1 MIKILGH
8 WEAGY
13 MAPMMESFH
22 WSFVLRDFS
31 VTDWN
36 MVPVSGIM
44 NNEQLHV
51 ELSEWETYDKFFE
64 QETSLTRVFMEPR
77 TSKQPDTTWLHDFEH
92 PEDCVYIFGSAHYNP
107 TIAHKR
113 DQDIVVSIKTNKDS
127 GLFMANQCLA
137 LVLYDRNVVKT

>member
-1 MIKILGH
+1 
-8 WEAGY
+8 